1 LSIAA
6 IDQFGKR
13 LGCFDGAVMHLPR
26 RLAASWGP
34 GRNYTGFLPVLAL
47 NPHEIHA

>member
-1 LSIAA
+1 
-6 IDQFGKR
+6 
-13 LGCFDGAVMHLPR
+13 MHLPR

-47 NPHEIHA
+47 EPPYGDRRRREGKAGEGLSWN